1 MSESAGTILLLGTPQ
16 PLMRSFLSMQ
26 YRLLEVEDVSH
37 LRRIMERIMTV
48 ELVLVSA
55 ASAEKAESLK
65 EAIHELRNVEP
76 LLPILLDCPGLYFE
90 DRLLYFDRGV
100 SYIFSYPLDV
110 REVRLMVQK
119 YIAHARSLN
128 ERMSRFHAVQKE
140 LNIATLVQKSLHP
153 RKIKDG
159 AIRFTY
165 IHQPYYL
172 LGGDLFEFIS
182 LDEGK
187 AALFLLD
194 VSGHGFSASLITMA
208 IRTLLRGLAMK
219 VTDPAT
225 VMKELNSHLCRLF
238 FRLPDTMFVSCMYV
252 VVDIS
257 VGTMEYANA
266 GHPNGYVLDTEA
278 DILHCLRST
287 SLPLGIIETNRHET
301 KKLAVGKTGRL
312 MLMTDGVYE
321 KGNDPEGNAKRIE
334 RLTKVFR
341 SSDYRELDPLQMQLK
356 QEIQKEHPIR
366 EDDYTMLLL
375 EWGEGNERR

>member
-16 PLMRSFLSMQ
+16 PLMRSLLSMQ
-26 YRLLEVEDVSH
+26 YRLLEVKDVSH
-37 LRRIMERIMTV
+37 LRRVMERVTTV

-55 ASAEKAESLK
+55 ASAEKAEKLK

-100 SYIFSYPLDV
+100 AYIFSYPLDV

-153 RKIKDG
+153 QKVKKG

-172 LGGDLFEFIS
+172 LGGDLFEFIP
-182 LDEGK
+182 LDDGK

-194 VSGHGFSASLITMA
+194 VSGHGFSACLITMA
-208 IRTLLRGLAMK
+208 IRTLLGGLATK

-225 VMKELNSHLCRLF
+225 VMKELDAHLCRLF
-238 FRLPDTMFVSCMYV
+238 FRLPETMFVSCIYV
-252 VVDIS
+252 VIDVS
-257 VGTMEYANA
+257 TGTVEYANA
-266 GHPNGYVLDTEA
+266 GHPNGYVLDMEA
-278 DILHCLRST
+278 NTLHCLGST

-301 KKLAVGKTGRL
+301 KRLEVEKMGRL

-321 KGNDPEGNAKRIE
+321 KGHDPEGNAKRIE
-334 RLTKVFR
+334 QLTTIFR
-341 SSDYRELDPLQMQLK
+341 SSDYHELDPLQMRLK
-356 QEIQKEHPIR
+356 QEIQKEHPTR
-366 EDDYTMLLL
+366 EDDYTMLLI
-375 EWGEGNERR
+375 EWGEGNEHR